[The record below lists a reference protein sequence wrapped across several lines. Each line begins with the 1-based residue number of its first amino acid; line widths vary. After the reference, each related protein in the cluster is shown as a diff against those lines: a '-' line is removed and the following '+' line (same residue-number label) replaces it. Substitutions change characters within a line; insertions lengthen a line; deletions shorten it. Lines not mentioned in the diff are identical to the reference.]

1 MGGYFVKYR
10 LISIYVRLLF
20 VFWDIERW
28 LFFIDINENDLRI
41 DLVVIPLLKKKNDR
55 DRGN

>member
-41 DLVVIPLLKKKNDR
+41 DLVVIPLLKKTNDR